1 MKPLSWKTTPQ
12 RIGDRAAGL
21 LVLLLILFL
30 LHLLKP
36 APYRLG
42 AVTLPCEPSV
52 FAQIEGA
59 IRHPGVYSFC
69 AAPTLDELI
78 RKAGGLREGDL
89 PPPDLRLVP
98 NSGVSVTKE
107 GGALRVEPQEISSF
121 YKITLGLPIS
131 VNRESEEG
139 LMALPG
145 MGKNMAK
152 AIVEERVKRG
162 GFKSLDEIMGIPG
175 IGPKFYARMKPFLT
189 L

>member
-1 MKPLSWKTTPQ
+1 MKPLSWKTAPQ
-12 RIGDRAAGL
+12 RIGDRDAGL

-42 AVTLPCEPSV
+42 AVPVNCETPV
-52 FAQIEGA
+52 FAQIEGEV
-59 IRHPGVYSFC
+59 RHPGVYSFC
-69 AAPTLDELI
+69 DPPSLGELI

-89 PPPDLRLVP
+89 SSPDLRLIP
-98 NSGVSVTKE
+98 SARISVTKE
-107 GGALRVEPQEISSF
+107 GGARRVDLQEISSF
-121 YKITLGLPIS
+121 HKITLGLPIS

-139 LMALPG
+139 LTALPG
-145 MGKNMAK
+145 VGKNMAK
-152 AIVEERVKRG
+152 AIVEERAKRG

-175 IGPKFYARMKPFLT
+175 IGPRFYARMKPYLT

>member
-1 MKPLSWKTTPQ
+1 MKPLSWKTAPQ
-12 RIGDRAAGL
+12 RIVDRTPGL

-42 AVTLPCEPSV
+42 AETLPCEPPV
-52 FAQIEGA
+52 YAQIEGE

-69 AAPTLDELI
+69 ASPTLIELI
-78 RKAGGLREGDL
+78 RKAGGLREGEL
-89 PPPDLRLVP
+89 PPQDLRLIL

-107 GGALRVEPQEISSF
+107 GGALRVQPHEISSF
-121 YKITLGLPIS
+121 HKITLGLPIS

-139 LMALPG
+139 LTALPG
-145 MGKNMAK
+145 VGKNMAK
-152 AIVEERVKRG
+152 AIVEERAKRG
-162 GFKSLDEIMGIPG
+162 EFKSLEEIMGIPG
-175 IGPKFYARMKPFLT
+175 IGPKFYARMKPYLT